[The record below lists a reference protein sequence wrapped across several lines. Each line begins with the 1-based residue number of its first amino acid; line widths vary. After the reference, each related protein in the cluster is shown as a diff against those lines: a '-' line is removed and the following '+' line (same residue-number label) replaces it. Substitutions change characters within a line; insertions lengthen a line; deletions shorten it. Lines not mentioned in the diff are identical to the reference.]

1 MHTVLMHH
9 GAGTVKR
16 DPVAGGHTAEDT
28 HDSGTFWWGLLFT
41 QELVMPHLAPSAAR
55 SASLVGQAS
64 QQQEVS
70 SEMQAALL
78 TTPPQITRELKFNK
92 PFSQQ
97 KIKLSSSE
105 RRLLT

>member
-1 MHTVLMHH
+1 
-9 GAGTVKR
+9 
-16 DPVAGGHTAEDT
+16 
-28 HDSGTFWWGLLFT
+28 
-41 QELVMPHLAPSAAR
+41 
-55 SASLVGQAS
+55 
-64 QQQEVS
+64 
-70 SEMQAALL
+70 MQAALL